1 MGDGDFAEL
10 VGALGWGDGT
20 GADPWLLPAGDLVSP
35 VAEPGS
41 AAPPGLRRVPVGI
54 APLDVCGGLT
64 AGSLTLVCEASARR
78 GSVAVGAAVY
88 AAEHGCFV
96 DCYLLGATVADA
108 ADRFARAGRN
118 APDLGWDAERL
129 GRLGLRVAAGQS
141 LTVHDVRMLSADADD
156 PAELIVVDRYGLLGV
171 GLVELKRLALDLHVG
186 VVAVTRSAGPAAQ
199 AWPATDAGLGDA
211 ADAAVVCDHDGDRTL
226 DW

>member
-1 MGDGDFAEL
+1 MGDGDFAEF
-10 VGALGWGDGT
+10 VGALGWGGRAD
-20 GADPWLLPAGDLVSP
+20 ADPWLLPAGDLVSP
-35 VAEPGS
+35 VAELGS
-41 AAPPGLRRVPVGI
+41 ADTRRVPVGI

-64 AGSLTLVCEASARR
+64 AGSLTVVCEASARR
-78 GSVAVGAAVY
+78 GSVAVGAALY

-108 ADRFARAGRN
+108 ADRLARVGQT
-118 APDLGWDAERL
+118 APDLGRDAERL

-186 VVAVTRSAGPAAQ
+186 VVAVTRSTGPAAQ
-199 AWPATDAGLGDA
+199 AWPAADAGLDDATDA
-211 ADAAVVCDHDGDRTL
+211 ADAAVVCDHDCDRIL